1 MGSGNVMTLIQL
13 LGTDVMSI
21 AELSTDMSAQEAAQ
35 PFMTL
40 VLSGVEME
48 EILEY
53 MNVTI
58 TTQLTETDVLQPVQ
72 QKQGSRVKEE
82 TGSNTIFVKK
92 SVEMDLILSSLSVM
106 TGILT
111 LEMAVMMNVQLSWA
125 GTAQT
130 VLLQMLIPVGTSL
143 LQLTI
148 TRSRQT
154 IVF

>member
-1 MGSGNVMTLIQL
+1 MTLIQL

-58 TTQLTETDVLQPVQ
+58 TT
-72 QKQGSRVKEE
+72 
-82 TGSNTIFVKK
+82 
-92 SVEMDLILSSLSVM
+92 
-106 TGILT
+106 
-111 LEMAVMMNVQLSWA
+111 
-125 GTAQT
+125 
-130 VLLQMLIPVGTSL
+130 
-143 LQLTI
+143 
-148 TRSRQT
+148 
-154 IVF
+154 